1 MVEKELCAK
10 EFLEYMRVWKTEMRE
25 LSDELS
31 YWKSMAGSSE
41 DGELAFAVAD
51 REAYLERRIRE
62 IKAHTLSAAKMID
75 KIEDPIGRSILRR
88 RYLFGETWA
97 KIGAE
102 CGGMSSRNAH
112 YIHDN
117 TLKIFEKIFSEAAF

>member
-1 MVEKELCAK
+1 MVKKELDAK

-31 YWKSMAGSSE
+31 YWRSMAGSSE

-51 REAYLERRIRE
+51 REAFLERRIRE
-62 IKAHTLSAAKMID
+62 IKAQTLSAAKLID

-97 KIGAE
+97 KIGVE
-102 CGGMSSRNAH
+102 CGGMSARNAH